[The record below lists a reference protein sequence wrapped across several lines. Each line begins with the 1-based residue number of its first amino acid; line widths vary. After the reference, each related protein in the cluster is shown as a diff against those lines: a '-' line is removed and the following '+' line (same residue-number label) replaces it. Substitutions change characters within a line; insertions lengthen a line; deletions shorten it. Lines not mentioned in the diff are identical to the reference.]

1 MSKSTIQRHRLI
13 VTLAW
18 CLHRQEL
25 SQAILASEAFSVWR
39 TLDLTLEIGFE
50 WLMYGASY
58 MKHSDMPRALA
69 LSAQLGTVGTERDRE
84 VHAELENLV
93 YMHQGVPCGVGSGN
107 QALKNK
113 IDTLAH
119 SEKLTTQTW
128 SGTAKLL
135 GATATVVGDLGESSI
150 SKGKCNLKTL
160 VGNWIA
166 TEDGMV
172 EAEVEGADDDFD
184 FQVALI
190 GV

>member
-1 MSKSTIQRHRLI
+1 MLLLGVCK
-13 VTLAW
+13 
-18 CLHRQEL
+18 EL

-50 WLMYGASY
+50 WLMHGASY

-69 LSAQLGTVGTERDRE
+69 LSAQLGTVGNEQRDRE
-84 VHAELENLV
+84 VNDELEDLI

-135 GATATVVGDLGESSI
+135 GATATIVGDLGEASI

-172 EAEVEGADDDFD
+172 EGEVQVADDDFD
-184 FQVALI
+184 FQDALI